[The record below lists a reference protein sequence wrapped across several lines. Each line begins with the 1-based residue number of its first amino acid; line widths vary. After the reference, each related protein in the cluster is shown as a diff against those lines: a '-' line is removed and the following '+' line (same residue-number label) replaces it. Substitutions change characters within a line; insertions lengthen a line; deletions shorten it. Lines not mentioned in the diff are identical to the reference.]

1 MKQELYVN
9 HSIVWLKG
17 STKVFTKPKK
27 YIYIKKINTKNC
39 KYLAYCMGL
48 QLVGIKIKTKEHFT
62 YKRSVKAHAKFEAR
76 QPNQPTFQ
84 NLYKRGMM

>member
-27 YIYIKKINTKNC
+27 KKKKIQHRK
-39 KYLAYCMGL
+39 L
-48 QLVGIKIKTKEHFT
+48 
-62 YKRSVKAHAKFEAR
+62 
-76 QPNQPTFQ
+76 
-84 NLYKRGMM
+84 

>member
-27 YIYIKKINTKNC
+27 KKKKNST
-39 KYLAYCMGL
+39 
-48 QLVGIKIKTKEHFT
+48 QKIVTVSRIAWACDLLE
-62 YKRSVKAHAKFEAR
+62 
-76 QPNQPTFQ
+76 
-84 NLYKRGMM
+84 

>member
-27 YIYIKKINTKNC
+27 KKKKKFNTENC
-39 KYLAYCMGL
+39 DGLAYCMGL
-48 QLVGIKIKTKEHFT
+48 RLVGIKIKTKEHYT
-62 YKRSVKAHAKFEAR
+62 YKRSVRAHAKFEAR
-76 QPNQPTFQ
+76 QPKQPTFQ
-84 NLYKRGMM
+84 NLYKRGRM